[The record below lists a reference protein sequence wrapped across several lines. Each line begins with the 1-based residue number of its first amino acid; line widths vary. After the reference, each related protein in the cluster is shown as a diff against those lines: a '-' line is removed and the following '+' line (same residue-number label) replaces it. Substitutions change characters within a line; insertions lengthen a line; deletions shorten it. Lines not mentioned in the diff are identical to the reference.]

1 MTKETRSKQ
10 INVWITPSIFSDLKK
25 VAHMTEKSANQMIFE
40 MLENYLGSEHSQELI
55 KTYNQVFLKK
65 KEE

>member
-10 INVWITPSIFSDLKK
+10 INVWITPSIFSDLKM
-25 VAHMTEKSANQMIFE
+25 VSHMTEKSANQVIFE
-40 MLENYLGSEHSQELI
+40 MLENYLKSEHSQELI
-55 KTYNQVFLKK
+55 KTYNQVFLKI